1 MPNFPSPTLVWVHG
15 DSLSPTN
22 PALLTYPQAPAVW
35 VWDEELLNQWQIS
48 RKRIVFI
55 YECLLELPVE
65 IRRGNVVQELTQAMQ
80 AQRAKHLVT
89 TPSPSPRFKQICQE
103 LSRQFTLEI
112 LAIPPLIPPQKY
124 LDLKR
129 FSRYWKVAEKHIY
142 PH

>member
-1 MPNFPSPTLVWVHG
+1 MPNLAIWVHG

-22 PALLTYPQAPAVW
+22 PGLITYPQAPAVW

-55 YECLLELPVE
+55 YECLLELPVA
-65 IRRGNVVQELTQAMQ
+65 IRRGNVVQEVTQFMQ
-80 AQRAKHLVT
+80 EHGAKTLVT
-89 TPSPSPRFKQICQE
+89 TPSPSPRFQKICQE
-103 LSRQFTLEI
+103 LSRSFSLEI
-112 LAIPPLIPPQKY
+112 LSISPLIPPQKY

-129 FSRYWKVAEKHIY
+129 FSRYWKIVEPHIY

>member
-1 MPNFPSPTLVWVHG
+1 MPNYPSPTLVWVHG

-35 VWDEELLNQWQIS
+35 VWDEELLTQWQIS

-103 LSRQFTLEI
+103 LSQQFTLEI
-112 LAIPPLIPPQKY
+112 LPIPPLIPPQKY

-129 FSRYWKVAEKHIY
+129 FSRYWQVAEKHIY

>member
-22 PALLTYPQAPAVW
+22 PALLTYPDAPAVW
-35 VWDEELLNQWQIS
+35 VWDEELLTQWQIS

-80 AQRAKHLVT
+80 AQGAKHLVT

-103 LSRQFTLEI
+103 LSQQFTLEI
-112 LAIPPLIPPQKY
+112 LPIPPLIPPQKY

-129 FSRYWKVAEKHIY
+129 FSRYWQVAEKHIY

>member
-1 MPNFPSPTLVWVHG
+1 MLHSSHPVLVWVHG

-22 PALLTYPQAPAVW
+22 PALLAYPDAPAVW
-35 VWDEELLNQWQIS
+35 VWDEELLRQWRIS

-65 IRRGNVVQELTQAMQ
+65 IRRGHVVQELTQAMH
-80 AQRAKHLVT
+80 AHGAKRLVT
-89 TPSPSPRFKQICQE
+89 THSPSPRFKQIVQE
-103 LSRQFTLEI
+103 LSRQFTLEM
-112 LAIPPLIPPQKY
+112 LPIPPLVPPQPH

-129 FSRYWKVAEKHIY
+129 FSRYWKGIEKYIY

>member
-22 PALLTYPQAPAVW
+22 PALLTYPDAPAVW

-65 IRRGNVVQELTQAMQ
+65 IHRGNVMEKLTQLMQ
-80 AQRAKHLVT
+80 EYGAQKLVT
-89 TPSPSPRFKQICQE
+89 TQSPSPRFQHICQE

>member
-1 MPNFPSPTLVWVHG
+1 
-15 DSLSPTN
+15 
-22 PALLTYPQAPAVW
+22 VW
-35 VWDEELLNQWQIS
+35 VWDEELLRQWHIS

-65 IRRGNVVQELTQAMQ
+65 IRRGHVVQELTQAMH
-80 AQRAKHLVT
+80 AHGAKRLVT
-89 TPSPSPRFKQICQE
+89 THSPSPRFKHIVRE

-112 LAIPPLIPPQKY
+112 LSVPPLVPPQKH

-129 FSRYWKVAEKHIY
+129 FSRYWQGIEKHIY

>member
-1 MPNFPSPTLVWVHG
+1 MLHSSHPVLVWVHG

-22 PALLTYPQAPAVW
+22 PALLAYPDAPAVW
-35 VWDEELLNQWQIS
+35 VWDEELLRQWHIS

-65 IRRGNVVQELTQAMQ
+65 IRRGHVVQELTQAMH
-80 AQRAKHLVT
+80 AHGAKRLVT
-89 TPSPSPRFKQICQE
+89 THSPSPRFKQIVQE
-103 LSRQFTLEI
+103 LSRQFTLEM
-112 LAIPPLIPPQKY
+112 LPIPPLVPPQPH

-129 FSRYWKVAEKHIY
+129 FSRYWKGIEKYIY